1 MKKLFST
8 FLSVMTS
15 AALAL
20 GASAPA
26 VTSAEGLQ
34 ETDYVTGMISFDS
47 TDFLANFSEDAHIYG
62 NYLDANNLEVYKAMI
77 SLVVPS
83 TDRITVKLPE
93 PVKISVSST
102 NAQTMSDEDRQL
114 YEDAV
119 MGACRS
125 GVDSALFDMPEI
137 FWLDIANMGVGTQSI
152 PTWNRRTRKY
162 DMTIN
167 SIIFEPAYYAEYD
180 SMDTVEEYRQQLL
193 DAIDSFEVKGETRY
207 EQIKS
212 IHDTISKFTYY
223 DVNAR
228 FLSSPIGSLVEPGA
242 VCEGYAEG
250 FKLICDRIGIPCVLV
265 VGNFDDANNE
275 AHMWNYVK
283 MEDGKWYAVDVTWDD
298 RDGQYG
304 VDVMYKYL
312 LKGSKTMSADHF
324 PETQFGYTQLTYPE
338 LSSEDYDPNKPQVTT
353 TTTTSTTTTT
363 TTTTS
368 KTTTTTT
375 TSTTSTT
382 TTSTTTATTTTSSTT
397 TTTTAPVVT
406 EPTTGEPD
414 PVEGDVNG
422 DGKFDIAD
430 LVYCSQTVLG
440 NIQPEH
446 SCDADG
452 DGIVDG
458 YDITYI
464 RILLLD
470 LLNDKKI

>member
-15 AALAL
+15 AVLAL

-26 VTSAEGLQ
+26 VTSAEDLQ
-34 ETDYVTGMISFDS
+34 VTDYVTGMISFDS

-77 SLVVPS
+77 NLVVPS

-93 PVKISVSST
+93 PVKITVSST
-102 NAQTMSDEDRQL
+102 NAQNMSDEDRQT

-137 FWLDIANMGVGTQSI
+137 FWLDIANMGVGTQSV

-162 DMTIN
+162 DMTIT
-167 SIIFEPAYYAEYD
+167 SIIFEPAYYAED
-180 SMDTVEEYRQQLL
+180 ESMDSVKEYRQQLL

-207 EQIKS
+207 EQIKC

-223 DVNAR
+223 DVNAK

-298 RDGQYG
+298 RDGNYG

-312 LKGSKTMSADHF
+312 LKGSKTMSEDHF
-324 PETQFGYTQLTYPE
+324 PETQFGYTKLTYPE
-338 LSSEDYDPNKPQVTT
+338 LSYEDYDPNKPQVTT
-353 TTTTSTTTTT
+353 TTTSTSTTTTT
-363 TTTTS
+363 ST
-368 KTTTTTT
+368 
-375 TSTTSTT
+375 TTSTT
-382 TTSTTTATTTTSSTT
+382 TTSTTTTTTSTTTTTTSTSTTTSATT

-406 EPTTGEPD
+406 QPTTTEPD
-414 PVEGDVNG
+414 PVECDVNG
-422 DGKFDIAD
+422 DGEFNIAD

-440 NIQPEH
+440 NI
-446 SCDADG
+446 
-452 DGIVDG
+452 
-458 YDITYI
+458 
-464 RILLLD
+464 
-470 LLNDKKI
+470 